1 MDQQLIGQI
10 INNSYE
16 ILGEL
21 ARGGMATVYRA
32 HQLSMQRDVAIKVLP
47 REFLHQPTFR
57 ERFKQEAAI
66 AARLEHRAIV
76 PVYDYGEWEG
86 IPYIVMRLMEGRSV
100 DNLLLNGPLSLEQ
113 TQQIIRQ
120 VASALDYAHGQ
131 GVLHRDLKPSNIL
144 LDRSGDAYITDFGIA
159 RIMSSNQQLTSTG
172 VVGTPAYMS
181 PEQAQGHEL
190 DGRSDIYALG
200 IVIFEMLTARRPFE
214 ADTPYSVA
222 VMQVTKAPPSPRH
235 YNPAIDLGVEAVIL
249 KALSKDPSQRYPT
262 AFALAGALDDADL
275 GPVMQTI
282 QRAPNP
288 NLQQTLPAQGLNHH
302 TATSPM
308 LAPPSSITQPPLIA
322 LTSPTY
328 PLPIPRNRRR
338 QPSAVMYLATAIMI
352 ALLLSAILLGGYW
365 VISKQNQNPTQAP
378 TPDFAAT
385 GVFRLTATAIGPSTS
400 YDGDEEFALL
410 WDN

>member
-1 MDQQLIGQI
+1 MDQALIGQV
-10 INNSYE
+10 INSSYE
-16 ILGEL
+16 VLSEL

-100 DNLLLNGPLSLEQ
+100 DNLLLNGPMSLEQ

-144 LDRSGDAYITDFGIA
+144 LDRNGDAYITDFGIA
-159 RIMSSNQQLTSTG
+159 RIMSSNQQLTSSG

-181 PEQAQGHEL
+181 PEQAQGHDL

-200 IVIFEMLTARRPFE
+200 VVIFEMLTTRRPFE
-214 ADTPYSVA
+214 AETPYSVA
-222 VMQVTKAPPSPRH
+222 VMQVTTPAPSPRQ
-235 YNPAIDLGVEAVIL
+235 YNPQLEMGVEGVVL

-262 AFALAGALDDADL
+262 AYALAGALDDADL
-275 GPVMQTI
+275 MPVMQTI
-282 QRAPNP
+282 KHPTSPNAA
-288 NLQQTLPAQGLNHH
+288 LQQTVPAYSLQATAPSLPH
-302 TATSPM
+302 
-308 LAPPSSITQPPLIA
+308 PSSVTQPPVPVLPNTASYGMPIA
-322 LTSPTY
+322 
-328 PLPIPRNRRR
+328 RVRRR
-338 QPSAVMYLATAIMI
+338 AMPLWMYFAWAVLF
-352 ALLLSAILLGGYW
+352 ALLLSAVLLASYW
-365 VISKQNQNPTQAP
+365 MLSRGETPTPATQ
-378 TPDFAAT
+378 PDFAAT
-385 GVFRLTATAIGPSTS
+385 GVFRLTATAVGPPSS
-400 YDGDEEFALL
+400 YHINEDVALR
-410 WDN
+410 WDD